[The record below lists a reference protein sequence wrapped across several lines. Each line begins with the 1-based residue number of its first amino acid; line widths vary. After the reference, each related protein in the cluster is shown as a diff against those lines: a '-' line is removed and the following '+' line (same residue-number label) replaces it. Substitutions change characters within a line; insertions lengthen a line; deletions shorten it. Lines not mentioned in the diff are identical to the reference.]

1 MPRDLDDVQTGN
13 RLLFAEDLKAQ
24 PELKL
29 ISISVFDASEVRDR
43 EDTPWPE
50 FGDWLH
56 VSDGYDEKYC
66 VAHAGLI
73 EALQEAEIEPGD
85 TFEIV
90 RFDRPGDE
98 DHSPYEVEISTESD

>member
-13 RLLFAEDLKAQ
+13 RLIFAEDLQEQ

-29 ISISVFDASEVRDR
+29 ISTSVYDADEVRDR
-43 EDTPWPE
+43 EDKPWPE

-56 VSDGYDEKYC
+56 VTDGETEMYC

-73 EALQEAEIEPGD
+73 EALQEHDISPGD
-85 TFEIV
+85 TFEIT
-90 RFDRPGDE
+90 RYDRPGDE
-98 DHSPYEVEISTESD
+98 DHSPYEVEISTD